1 MKDCGVKDCAEEK
14 EKEAGYSTEPKTR
27 TPHKDV
33 RKNVDLFENP
43 IFYLL
48 QDYYVHE
55 IYI

>member
-1 MKDCGVKDCAEEK
+1 VKDCAEGEK

-55 IYI
+55 IYIYI